1 MDNPPIPFY
10 NPHFAGPY
18 TFIIELLEHYKVP
31 LMPRNI
37 AKEMEVQEQSIWPI
51 LEDLRR
57 LGVIQIR
64 GSLDEGYYVFFTHF
78 CKLLE
83 AGEY

>member
-1 MDNPPIPFY
+1 MDNPPIPFH

-18 TFIIELLEHYKVP
+18 DFIIELLEHYKAP
-31 LMPRNI
+31 LMPRKI
-37 AKEMEVQEQSIWPI
+37 AKEMKVPEESIWPI
-51 LEDLRR
+51 LEDLQR
-57 LGVIQIR
+57 LLVVQIR
-64 GSLDEGYYVFFTHF
+64 GTPTEGYYVFLTHF